1 MPHATPSRQGQARTS
16 SHPQHGFLAP
26 SVPPPPSASGEAGAA
41 GEGGNP
47 GGAGGPG
54 NQALRRLRL
63 RRFWTQ
69 ADFASAFEARSRQI
83 GRPLSLS
90 VRQVRRWESDNPPLP
105 LPAYQAVLEALF
117 GVPIE
122 RMGFQPQWAREAV
135 DQSDS
140 GSDKAAI
147 PAPPDQSQQFDPA
160 RLDPAQFGQAQTAQ
174 IMPGHAPPERTQWYV
189 GPDPA
194 SFGGAGVTRSPQDD
208 HERHDPVK
216 RRQFMTSAVALGSG
230 GLAAATPA
238 SARASGPSAPN
249 PAFPA
254 ETDRQAEAASRLAEH
269 AHAGSST
276 PGASSIDPALVAG
289 YAVIT
294 AQHRALYWSV
304 AASAMFAPVAA
315 HSELGLG
322 LLRAAGSPALRAR
335 LARPV
340 AETALLAARLAFFD
354 LQQPRLAEGYFTVA
368 LDAANESADRALTGA
383 VLAHLAFAP
392 AFAGHARRARDL
404 IAEAHRQAQ
413 GAVGAVQRSWMY
425 AVESEVEAR
434 VGGGFVANELIARAE
449 GELSDVGSS
458 GLAGD
463 EPEWLDYYDASR
475 LSGFKGYCQ
484 LTTGRN
490 GEAAASLERNLRTLP
505 SAGVKQ
511 RSIVLADLAQA
522 RAQQGELEES
532 ARLLG
537 GAIAQLRRSWYAT
550 GLDRVDMVR
559 RRLAAVNAPV
569 RVLAPVE
576 EARHALESVRP

>member
-1 MPHATPSRQGQARTS
+1 MSQATPSRQGHARTS
-16 SHPQHGFLAP
+16 SHTTHGIPGP
-26 SVPPPPSASGEAGAA
+26 SVPPPPAGTQ
-41 GEGGNP
+41 
-47 GGAGGPG
+47 G
-54 NQALRRLRL
+54 NQALRQLRL

-122 RMGFQPQWAREAV
+122 RMGFQPQWVREEAA
-135 DQSDS
+135 DPFDS
-140 GSDKAAI
+140 GSNA
-147 PAPPDQSQQFDPA
+147 
-160 RLDPAQFGQAQTAQ
+160 TA
-174 IMPGHAPPERTQWYV
+174 E
-189 GPDPA
+189 PA
-194 SFGGAGVTRSPQDD
+194 SADWTWAAVPGPETHGGAGVTRSPQDD

-230 GLAAATPA
+230 GLAAQLPA
-238 SARASGPSAPN
+238 QAAPHAAY
-249 PAFPA
+249 PG
-254 ETDRQAEAASRLAEH
+254 ESDGQAAYRLAEH
-269 AHAGSST
+269 TS
-276 PGASSIDPALVAG
+276 GASTASRVDPTLVAG
-289 YAVIT
+289 YAAIT

-322 LLRAAGSPALRAR
+322 LLHAAGSAALRAR

-354 LQQPRLAEGYFTVA
+354 LQQPRLADGYFTVA
-368 LDAANESADRALTGA
+368 LDAARESADRALTGA

-392 AFAGHARRARDL
+392 AFAGQARHARDL
-404 IAEAHRQAQ
+404 MAEAHRQAR
-413 GAVGAVQRSWMY
+413 GAIGPVQRSWMY

-434 VGGGFVANELIARAE
+434 VGGGLAANDLIARAE
-449 GELSDVGSS
+449 GELSPVGAD

-490 GEAAASLERNLRTLP
+490 GEAATSLERTLRTLP
-505 SAGVKQ
+505 ASSAKQ
-511 RSIVLADLAQA
+511 RSIALADLAQA
-522 RAQQGELEES
+522 RAQQGELEEC

-550 GLDRVDMVR
+550 GLDRVDSVR

-576 EARHALESVRP
+576 EARHALEAVRP

>member
-26 SVPPPPSASGEAGAA
+26 SVPPPPNASGEAGAA
-41 GEGGNP
+41 GEGGSP
-47 GGAGGPG
+47 GGAGGSG
-54 NQALRRLRL
+54 NQALRELRL

-122 RMGFQPQWAREAV
+122 RMGFQPQWAREAA
-135 DQSDS
+135 DQSES
-140 GSDKAAI
+140 GSDTAAV

-160 RLDPAQFGQAQTAQ
+160 RFGPAQFDPAHFDHAQFDRARFGLAETARTQA
-174 IMPGHAPPERTQWYV
+174 QWYV

-194 SFGGAGVTRSPQDD
+194 SFGGAGVTRSPEDD

-238 SARASGPSAPN
+238 SARASGQPAPH
-249 PAFPA
+249 PALPA

-269 AHAGSST
+269 AHAGDSGT
-276 PGASSIDPALVAG
+276 PGASSVDPALVAG

-368 LDAANESADRALTGA
+368 LDAAHESADRALTGA
-383 VLAHLAFAP
+383 VLAHVAFAP

-434 VGGGFVANELIARAE
+434 VGGGTAANELIVRAE
-449 GELSDVGSS
+449 GELSVVGGS
-458 GLAGD
+458 GVVGD

-475 LSGFKGYCQ
+475 LSGFKG
-484 LTTGRN
+484 
-490 GEAAASLERNLRTLP
+490 
-505 SAGVKQ
+505 
-511 RSIVLADLAQA
+511 
-522 RAQQGELEES
+522 
-532 ARLLG
+532 
-537 GAIAQLRRSWYAT
+537 
-550 GLDRVDMVR
+550 
-559 RRLAAVNAPV
+559 
-569 RVLAPVE
+569 
-576 EARHALESVRP
+576 

>member
-1 MPHATPSRQGQARTS
+1 MPQATPPRQGHARTS
-16 SHPQHGFLAP
+16 SHTTHGIPGP
-26 SVPPPPSASGEAGAA
+26 SVPPPPSASGAA
-41 GEGGNP
+41 
-47 GGAGGPG
+47 GGAGEPGASAGQGNQGGQG
-54 NQALRRLRL
+54 NQALRQLRL

-90 VRQVRRWESDNPPLP
+90 VRQVRRWESDSPPLP

-122 RMGFQPQWAREAV
+122 RMGFQPQWVREEVA
-135 DQSDS
+135 
-140 GSDKAAI
+140 G
-147 PAPPDQSQQFDPA
+147 PFDPGLSA
-160 RLDPAQFGQAQTAQ
+160 TA
-174 IMPGHAPPERTQWYV
+174 E
-189 GPDPA
+189 PA
-194 SFGGAGVTRSPQDD
+194 SADWVWAAGPGPVTRGGAGVTRSPQDD

-230 GLAAATPA
+230 GLAAAVPTT
-238 SARASGPSAPN
+238 ARASTYPQPPAQADP
-249 PAFPA
+249 PAFA
-254 ETDRQAEAASRLAEH
+254 ESGAAYRLAEYTN
-269 AHAGSST
+269 GDS
-276 PGASSIDPALVAG
+276 GASSASSVDPTLVAG

-322 LLRAAGSPALRAR
+322 LLHAAGSPALRAR
-335 LARPV
+335 LALPV
-340 AETALLAARLAFFD
+340 GETALLAARLAFFD
-354 LQQPRLAEGYFTVA
+354 LQQPQLADGYFAVA
-368 LDAANESADRALTGA
+368 LDAARESADRALIGA

-392 AFAGHARRARDL
+392 AFAGQARRARDL
-404 IAEAHRQAQ
+404 MAEAHRQAR
-413 GAVGAVQRSWMY
+413 GAVGPVQRSWMY
-425 AVESEVEAR
+425 AVESEIEAR
-434 VGGGFVANELIARAE
+434 VGGGLAANDLIARAE
-449 GELSDVGSS
+449 GELSPVGGD

-475 LSGFKGYCQ
+475 LAGFKGYCQ
-484 LTTGRN
+484 LSTGRN
-490 GEAAASLERNLRTLP
+490 GEAAASLEHTLRTLP
-505 SAGVKQ
+505 PTGVKQ

-537 GAIAQLRRSWYAT
+537 GAIAQLRRAWYAT
-550 GLDRVDMVR
+550 GLDRVDSVR
-559 RRLAAVNAPV
+559 RGLAAVNAPV

-576 EARHALESVRP
+576 EARHALEAVRP